1 MYNCR
6 LFRQGNYGYWS
17 SWYGLWRF
25 DGEASSN
32 NFKNIYVLSRED
44 IILSKIG
51 RYSEIDIEDI
61 SIMIGDVDKNLL
73 SGLID
78 MVITRKNMSDRV
90 KQVFVKNIGLFRER
104 FNV

>member
-1 MYNCR
+1 M
-6 LFRQGNYGYWS
+6 
-17 SWYGLWRF
+17 
-25 DGEASSN
+25 N

>member
-1 MYNCR
+1 
-6 LFRQGNYGYWS
+6 
-17 SWYGLWRF
+17 
-25 DGEASSN
+25 
-32 NFKNIYVLSRED
+32 
-44 IILSKIG
+44 
-51 RYSEIDIEDI
+51 
-61 SIMIGDVDKNLL
+61 MIGDVDKNLL